1 MLQSVVLPN
10 SVPEAIAALSAPGS
24 ALLAGGTVL
33 MPRVNAGDD
42 AITTLVSLKRA
53 GLTGVR
59 VSAGSVE
66 IGTATTLAELAEA
79 DALAFLRPALDAI
92 ASPTIRNMAT
102 VGGNLFAKQPYG
114 DLGACLI
121 ALDAQVTIKGAGG
134 ARTEPVAQTV
144 AAPLAAG
151 EIATAITF
159 SLPAPDSF
167 RFAKAGRKAL
177 NAAAIVTVAAIVEAP
192 GGIVGKV
199 RIGLGGVGPHALR
212 AISVE
217 RALIGRPFDDEHVRA
232 AAAEAANGIDP
243 SDDAYASAWYRARV
257 TPVHIRRA
265 LLGA

>member
-134 ARTEPVAQTV
+134 TRTQPVAQVV

-177 NAAAIVTVAAIVEAP
+177 NAAARTCSASNGRPISARSTETARSAWGPTPPRKRPTTSTRPTTLTPAP
-192 GGIVGKV
+192 G
-199 RIGLGGVGPHALR
+199 
-212 AISVE
+212 
-217 RALIGRPFDDEHVRA
+217 IGRVLC
-232 AAAEAANGIDP
+232 G
-243 SDDAYASAWYRARV
+243 
-257 TPVHIRRA
+257 PV
-265 LLGA
+265 